1 MKFFWKAFVASFA
14 AIVVATL
21 LFIFLIAGLVSSL
34 ATMTEQPITVREHSL
49 LILKLDNKIVE
60 RKSNNPFEDI
70 EFPGME
76 KSSTTGLNQIF
87 HAIHQAK
94 NDDKIKGI
102 YLELSE
108 ISAGYASAEEIRNA
122 LIDFKT
128 SGKFIYAYSD
138 AISQKAYY
146 LASIADSLILNPVG
160 MFDFRGLNA
169 EHTFFKKA
177 LDKFGI
183 EMQIIRGKDN
193 KFKSAVEPYMYD
205 KMSPENK
212 EQTTLY
218 LATIWNHVLKGI
230 SEKRKIS
237 IDQLNEYAN
246 SVMTFRT
253 AETAQKSHFF
263 DNLKYRDQV
272 LTDLR
277 LLAGLKVN
285 AEIPIVTVSEY
296 DKIATD
302 AKAKALIKD
311 RIAVVYAEGEIDTG
325 SGNSSHDINSK
336 DVSQGIRE
344 ARIDTTVKAIV
355 LRVNSP
361 GGSAYG
367 SEVIWREVKLAQ
379 EVKPVIVS
387 MGDYAASGGYYISSP
402 AAFILA
408 NPTTITGSIG
418 VFGTIPNFGELLS
431 NKIGITFDNVK
442 TNEHSDMPSVTRK
455 MTPFEAKL
463 MQSHVESTYGIF
475 LSHVADGRKMTTA
488 RVDSIGQ
495 GRVWSG
501 VNAKSNHLID
511 GFGGL
516 KEALKIAA
524 DKAGIT
530 DYRIKELPK
539 LKDPFT
545 ELLKNFSVRMQTK
558 MMESVMG
565 TSYDYWKNLSREANA
580 KGIYV
585 RMPFN
590 LDIN

>member
-1 MKFFWKAFVASFA
+1 MKFFWKAFFASLA
-14 AIVVATL
+14 AIAVATL
-21 LFIFLIAGLVSSL
+21 LFIFLLAGLVSSL
-34 ATMTEQPITVREHSL
+34 ASIGEQPVTVKENSL
-49 LILKLDNKIVE
+49 LILKLDNRIVE

-70 EFPGME
+70 ELPGME
-76 KSSTTGLNQIF
+76 KTSTTGLNQIF
-87 HAIHQAK
+87 HAIKQAK
-94 NDDKIKGI
+94 TDDKIKGI

-108 ISAGYASAEEIRNA
+108 ISAGYATAEEIRSA

-128 SGKFIYAYSD
+128 SGKFVYSYSD
-138 AISQKAYY
+138 AISQKAYF
-146 LASIADSLILNPVG
+146 LASVADSLMLNPVG

-183 EMQIIRGKDN
+183 EMQIVRGKDN
-193 KFKSAVEPYMYD
+193 KFKSAVEPFMYE
-205 KMSPENK
+205 KMSPANK

-218 LATIWNHVLKGI
+218 LATIWNHLLKGI
-230 SEKRKIS
+230 SETRKIS
-237 IDQLNEYAN
+237 IDNLNEYAN
-246 SVMTFRT
+246 SVMTFQS
-253 AETAQKSHFF
+253 ADVAKKNHFF

-277 LLAGLKVN
+277 SLAGLKVN
-285 AEIPIVTVSEY
+285 EEIPIVTVSEY

-302 AKAKALIKD
+302 GKSRALIKD
-311 RIAVVYAEGEIDTG
+311 KIAVVYAEGEIDTG
-325 SGNSSHDINSK
+325 SDGSHDINSK

-361 GGSAYG
+361 GGSAFG

-402 AAFILA
+402 AAVILA

-431 NKIGITFDNVK
+431 NKIGITFDNVM

-455 MTPFEAKL
+455 MTPFESNL
-463 MQSHVESTYGIF
+463 MQSYVENTYGTF
-475 LSHVADGRKMTTA
+475 LSHVADGRKLTTS

-501 VNAKSNHLID
+501 VNAKSIHLID
-511 GFGGL
+511 DFGGM

-524 DKAGIT
+524 EKAGII
-530 DYRIKELPK
+530 DYRIKELPRQ
-539 LKDPFT
+539 KDPFA

-558 MMESVMG
+558 VMESMMG
-565 TSYDYWKNLSREANA
+565 TTYDYWKNLSREANA
-580 KGIYV
+580 KGIYT

-590 LDIN
+590 LEIN

>member
-1 MKFFWKAFVASFA
+1 MKFFWKAFFASLA
-14 AIVVATL
+14 AIVVATF
-21 LFIFLIAGLVSSL
+21 LFIFIMAGLVSSL
-34 ATMTEQPITVREHSL
+34 ASIGEQPVIVKENSL
-49 LILKLDNKIVE
+49 LILKLDNRIVE

-87 HAIHQAK
+87 HAIRQAK
-94 NDDKIKGI
+94 TDDKIKGI

-108 ISAGYASAEEIRNA
+108 IAAGYATAEEIRGA
-122 LIDFKT
+122 LVDFKA
-128 SGKFIYAYSD
+128 SGKFVYSYSD

-146 LASIADSLILNPVG
+146 LASVADSLILNPVG

-177 LDKFGI
+177 LDKFGV
-183 EMQIIRGKDN
+183 EMQIVRGKDN
-193 KFKSAVEPYMYD
+193 KFKSAVEPFMYE
-205 KMSPENK
+205 KMSPANK

-218 LATIWNHVLKGI
+218 LATIWNQVLKGI
-230 SEKRKIS
+230 SETRKIS
-237 IDQLNEYAN
+237 VDNLNEFAN
-246 SVMTFRT
+246 SVMTFQT
-253 AETAQKSHFF
+253 AEIAMKNHFF

-272 LTDLR
+272 LADLR
-277 LLAGLKVN
+277 SLAGLKVN
-285 AEIPIVTVSEY
+285 AEIPIVTVSDY
-296 DKIATD
+296 DKISTD
-302 AKAKALIKD
+302 GKSKALIKD

-325 SGNSSHDINSK
+325 SDGSHDINSK

-344 ARIDTTVKAIV
+344 ARIDSTVKAIV

-361 GGSAYG
+361 GGSAFG

-379 EVKPVIVS
+379 AVKPVIVS

-402 AAFILA
+402 AAVILA

-418 VFGTIPNFGELLS
+418 VFGTIPNFGELL
-431 NKIGITFDNVK
+431 NDKIGITFDNVM

-455 MTPFEAKL
+455 MTPFESSL
-463 MQSHVESTYGIF
+463 MQNFVENTYNIF
-475 LSHVADGRKMTTA
+475 LSHVAEGRKMSTA
-488 RVDSIGQ
+488 GVDSIGQ

-501 VNAKSNHLID
+501 VNAMNNRLID
-511 GFGGL
+511 DFGGM

-524 DKAGIT
+524 EKAGIT
-530 DYRIKELPK
+530 EYRIKELPK
-539 LKDPFT
+539 QKDPFA

-558 MMESVMG
+558 VMESMMG
-565 TSYDYWKNLSREANA
+565 PTYDYWKNFSREAKA
-580 KGIYV
+580 KGIYT

-590 LDIN
+590 LEIN